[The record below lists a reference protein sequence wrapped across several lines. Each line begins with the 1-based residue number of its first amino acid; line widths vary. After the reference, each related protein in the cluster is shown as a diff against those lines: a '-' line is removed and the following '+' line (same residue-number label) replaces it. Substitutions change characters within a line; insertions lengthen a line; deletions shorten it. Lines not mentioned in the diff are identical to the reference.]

1 MSQAPESRDDL
12 LRRAQARGLKLDD
25 IVDAIQP
32 GVESLLARLRA
43 LADDLTPDDM
53 PPPERRGPP
62 RRL

>member
-12 LRRAQARGLKLDD
+12 LRRARARGLKLDD

-43 LADDLTPDDM
+43 IADDLTPDDT
-53 PPPERRGPP
+53 PPPERRGPS
-62 RRL
+62 RRP